1 MPAYRVER
9 SITLDIPIKKVRDSL
24 KNFKDWPKWSPWL
37 VMERDAT
44 VTYSDRQGQVGAT
57 YGWSGILIGAGSME
71 LMGVH
76 DDLLEM
82 EIIFVKPFKS
92 SAKVTFA
99 LEAEDEETT
108 KVTWHMYGKLPFFMF
123 LMKEK
128 MRTFIGM
135 DYERGLQMFKE
146 YMETGSVASY
156 VIIEGVVLLREQK
169 YVGIENVCSIEDM
182 PRVMKHDFDELYDFM
197 KKNELTMDRVPF
209 TIYNTFD
216 IFKKE
221 TSYIACIP
229 LDEDIETDASWIKGN
244 TQSLNALKTIHK
256 GRYEHLGNGWMTA
269 MSFARLKKI
278 KVANNPVGFE
288 YYLNN
293 PYETPSQELATE
305 IYIPLK

>member
-1 MPAYRVER
+1 MPAYHVER
-9 SITLDIPIKKVRDSL
+9 TIFVNAPIKTLRDSL
-24 KNFKDWPKWSPWL
+24 KNFKEWPKWSPWL
-37 VMERDAT
+37 VMEPDAT

-57 YGWSGILIGAGSME
+57 YGWSGILVGAGSME

-82 EIIFVKPFKS
+82 EIVFVKPFKS
-92 SAKVTFA
+92 IAKVTFG
-99 LEAEDEETT
+99 LEEEGDGT

-123 LMKEK
+123 WMKSK

-135 DYERGLQMFKE
+135 DYERGLLMLKE
-146 YMETGSVASY
+146 YIETGSVASY
-156 VIIEGVVLLREQK
+156 VIIEGVVEMKAQQ
-169 YVGIENVCSIEDM
+169 YVGIANVCSIEDM
-182 PRVMKHDFDELYDFM
+182 PRVMKHDFEDLYAFM
-197 KKNELTMDRVPF
+197 KQKGLSMERVPF

-221 TSYIACIP
+221 TSYTACIP
-229 LDEDIETDASWIKGN
+229 VDDDIEVDASWVKGS
-244 TQSLNALKTIHK
+244 TESLQALKTIHK

-278 KVANNPVGFE
+278 KVAKSPVGYE

-293 PYETPSQELATE
+293 PYETDAQDLVTE

>member
-1 MPAYRVER
+1 MPAYHVQR
-9 SITLDIPIKKVRDSL
+9 SITVNTSVKTLRDSL
-24 KNFKDWPKWSPWL
+24 KNYKEWPKWSPWL
-37 VMERDAT
+37 VMEPDAT

-57 YGWSGILIGAGSME
+57 YGWSGILVGAGSME
-71 LMGVH
+71 LMGVG

-92 SAKVTFA
+92 TAKVTFA
-99 LEAEDEETT
+99 FEAEGDAT
-108 KVTWHMYGKLPFFMF
+108 KVTWHMYGNLPFFMF
-123 LMKEK
+123 WMKEK

-135 DYERGLQMFKE
+135 DYERGLLMLKE
-146 YMETGSVASY
+146 FIETGSVSSY
-156 VIIEGVVLLREQK
+156 VIIEGAVTMKAQK
-169 YVGIENVCSIEDM
+169 YVGIANVCSIEDM
-182 PRVMKHDFDELYDFM
+182 PRVMKHDFEDLYDFM
-197 KKNELTMDRVPF
+197 QEKELSIDRVPF
-209 TIYNTFD
+209 TIYDTFD

-229 LDEDIETDASWIKGN
+229 LDEDVETDASWVKGS
-244 TQSLNALKTIHK
+244 TEEMDALKTIHK

-278 KVANNPVGFE
+278 KVASVPVGVE

-293 PYETPSQELATE
+293 PHDTLEEDLVTE

>member
-1 MPAYRVER
+1 MPAYHVQR
-9 SITLDIPIKKVRDSL
+9 SITINASAKTLRDSL
-24 KNFKDWPKWSPWL
+24 KNYKEWPKWSPWL
-37 VMERDAT
+37 VMEPDAT

-57 YGWSGILIGAGSME
+57 YGWSGILVGAGSME

-92 SAKVTFA
+92 TAKVTFA
-99 LEAEDEETT
+99 FEEEGDAT
-108 KVTWHMYGKLPFFMF
+108 KVTWHMYGNLPFFMF
-123 LMKEK
+123 WMKEK

-135 DYERGLQMFKE
+135 DYERGLLMLKE
-146 YMETGSVASY
+146 FIETGSVASY
-156 VIIEGVVLLREQK
+156 VIIEGAVTMKAQK
-169 YVGIENVCSIEDM
+169 YVGIANVCSIEDM
-182 PRVMKHDFDELYDFM
+182 PRVMKHDFEDLYDFM
-197 KKNELTMDRVPF
+197 QEKGLSMDRVPF
-209 TIYNTFD
+209 TIYDTFD

-229 LDEDIETDASWIKGN
+229 LDEELETDASWVKGS
-244 TQSLNALKTIHK
+244 TEEMDALKTIHK

-278 KVANNPVGFE
+278 KVASAPVGVE

-293 PYETPSQELATE
+293 PHDTPAQELITE